1 MFFLFYIPN
10 PSQDFHIINDYTVPQ
25 NAQMKM
31 IIIFETNHIVRGI
44 GMKKSMFL
52 KLVGILAVLTLML
65 VACSDP
71 NNEVKE
77 SNEASQESKSTETNA
92 SEEAAKTTV
101 EITDAHGTVTVP
113 VNPKNV
119 VALDNRTFETLADW
133 NIDLVAVPKDVMPSD
148 SPYVKDD
155 SVQNVGN
162 HREPNLEIIAAA
174 NPELVIIGQRFA
186 GYYEDIKKIVP
197 NAAVIDLNVD
207 VSEEAAT
214 PGENLTNGLK
224 NSTIA
229 LGQIFD
235 KNEEANQL
243 VADFDKVIENAKSA
257 YNGTD
262 TIMSVIVAGGNI
274 GFSAPHSGRVWG
286 PMYEIFGWVPA
297 LEVADA
303 TSDHQGD
310 EVSVEAI
317 AQSNPD
323 WLFVLDRDAATSS
336 ATDSVPAQDVIDHSP
351 ALQNTTSVSKGQ
363 IVYAPA
369 DTYTNESIQTYIE
382 LFENLANTLAK

>member
-1 MFFLFYIPN
+1 
-10 PSQDFHIINDYTVPQ
+10 
-25 NAQMKM
+25 
-31 IIIFETNHIVRGI
+31 
-44 GMKKSMFL
+44 MKKSMFL
-52 KLVGILAVLTLML
+52 KLVGIMAVLTLML
-65 VACSDP
+65 VACSDSS
-71 NNEVKE
+71 NKSNQGSK
-77 SNEASQESKSTETNA
+77 SNEDNGSKEV
-92 SEEAAKTTV
+92 AKPATV

-133 NIDLVAVPKDVMPSD
+133 KIELAAVPKDVMPAD
-148 SPYVKDD
+148 SPYVSDE
-155 SVQNVGN
+155 SVQNIGN

-174 NPELVIIGQRFA
+174 NPELVIVGQRFA
-186 GYYEDIKKIVP
+186 DYYEEIKKLVP
-197 NAAVIDLNVD
+197 NAIVIDLNVD

-214 PGENLTNGLK
+214 PGENLVNGLK

-235 KNEEANQL
+235 KNEEAKQV

-257 YNGTD
+257 YNGKD
-262 TIMSVIVAGGNI
+262 KVMSVIVGGGDI

-286 PMYEIFGWVPA
+286 PMYEIFGWAPA
-297 LEVADA
+297 LEVADS
-303 TSDHQGD
+303 TSDHKGD

-323 WLFVLDRDAATSS
+323 WLFVLDRDAAISGEKD
-336 ATDSVPAQDVIDHSP
+336 AVPAQDVIANAP
-351 ALQNTTSVSKGQ
+351 ALQKTTAVSKKH
-363 IVYAPA
+363 IIYAPA